1 MIGVIGVIGVIER
14 AGEMG
19 GMIMMR
25 RALAAETMERA
36 GEIGIETI
44 RMRRARATG
53 MMGKVGAAGTG
64 MMGKVGAAGTGMVII
79 KLSVLPKLISQSE
92 RVGASTG

>member
-1 MIGVIGVIGVIER
+1 MELRKIPSVKIGVIGVIGVIER

-64 MMGKVGAAGTGMVII
+64 MVII